1 MWMPPFKYIPK
12 PFGIWA
18 NKKSENDIPILFGYL
33 RLPMARPVSFSLQ
46 GKMSP
51 QKQKSQQPTALR
63 HSGVVD

>member
-33 RLPMARPVSFSLQ
+33 RLPMARPVSFSQ
-46 GKMSP
+46 WEHG
-51 QKQKSQQPTALR
+51 SQ
-63 HSGVVD
+63 